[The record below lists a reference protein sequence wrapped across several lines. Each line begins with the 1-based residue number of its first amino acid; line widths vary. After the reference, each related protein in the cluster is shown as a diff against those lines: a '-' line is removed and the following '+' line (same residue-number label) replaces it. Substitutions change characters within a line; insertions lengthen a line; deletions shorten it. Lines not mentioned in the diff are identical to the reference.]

1 MRVLIAEDGAVERL
15 LAQSTIEMLGHECMV
30 AEDGAQAWALFQ
42 EQGADVLLSDW
53 LMPGMSGPEL
63 CRRVR
68 AQAST
73 HYTYVIL
80 LTKLDDKEHTL
91 VGMRAGADDYLAKP
105 LQIDDLEVSLTAAQR
120 VTELHRQ
127 MAHREASREATLE
140 RRDALLRLAGRV
152 AAEDDAER
160 LVRQLVSESVVLVGG
175 AAGMLSRWD
184 RDQRALIP
192 VGSTIPTDSRDTC
205 VALSHAASLQAAERR
220 SSIILSEDER
230 EHSGIDS
237 VAAPLLHNGLLLGAI
252 SVVAAAS
259 SKRFGT
265 EDAEVLEQLAT
276 VGAAAL
282 VGLERARTSGAA
294 LAMRTLQQA
303 SPTLA
308 GRTTGPTFL
317 DRRRHNLPLQP
328 TALIGR
334 SDDLQSVRDLL
345 LRSDVRLVTLT
356 GPAGVGKTR
365 LSLAVAAGLLDTF
378 EHGVVFVDLAPVD
391 DPALVIAMI
400 AHALGIQE
408 RPAFEALRCALSGQR
423 LLLLL
428 DNFEQ
433 VAGAAGDV
441 LELLTACPSV
451 TILVTSRSA
460 LHLSWEREIAVRP
473 LALPS
478 LTGSLD
484 LESVARAP
492 AVALFVERARAVQ
505 RDFSLTQDNA
515 VEVAEMCAR
524 LDGLPLAIELAAA
537 RCNVLPVSVLSSRME
552 RSLRVL
558 TDGARDLPERHRT
571 LRQAIEWS
579 HALLTASEQRLFRRL
594 AVFAGGLTIEAAS
607 SVCDESNPAHPDWD
621 TQEAVGALLTKS
633 LLYREVQSDG
643 QPRFRLLETIR
654 EYARER
660 LDASGE
666 LEAMQARHAAFFMD
680 LAERA
685 EPELLGRGQ
694 EAWLERLEWE
704 HDNLRAALRR
714 SVDSR
719 DLHSELRLAGA
730 LTQFWH
736 MRGHLEEGHACL
748 TDALGRSDG
757 APAQLRAKVL
767 AGAAALSATRARW
780 AVAEVLFE
788 ASLDLH
794 LELADRRG
802 TAVTLGQLASVHHRR
817 GAAVA
822 ARERGKQ
829 SLALARELGDVW
841 VVAHSLQQLGEIAV
855 GRGDYRAGRAHY
867 EESLAHAL
875 AVGDSWRAAALLEGL
890 GAVALAQ
897 GRARGALLLGGAAAA
912 LRVRLGT
919 PLSAVDRGSVEQW
932 QDRARAALDQATAAT
947 AWSDGHAMPADQVA
961 HEAFRTADT
970 GRADGPAESEEFRRI
985 TPRERQV
992 AVLVAQG
999 LRNRQIGDALG
1010 LTEHTVEVHVSNILG
1025 KLAFSSRA
1033 QLAAWTTEHG
1043 MRVGSGSPSGQFARG
1058 G

>member
-1 MRVLIAEDGAVERL
+1 MRVLIAEDGAMERL
-15 LAQSTIEMLGHECMV
+15 LAQSTVEMLGHECIV

-68 AQAST
+68 AQART
-73 HYTYVIL
+73 HYTYVVL

-91 VGMRAGADDYLAKP
+91 FGMQAGADDYLAKP

-127 MAHREASREATLE
+127 LARREASREATLE

-160 LVRQLVSESVVLVGG
+160 LVRQLLSESVALVGG
-175 AAGMLSRWD
+175 AAGTLSRWD

-192 VGSTIPTDSRDTC
+192 VGSTIPTHPDDTW
-205 VALSHAASLQAAERR
+205 VALSHAASVQAAERR
-220 SSIILSEDER
+220 SPIILSDDER
-230 EHSGIDS
+230 ERSDLDGI
-237 VAAPLLHNGLLLGAI
+237 AAPLLHDARLLGAI

-259 SKRFGT
+259 SKRFT
-265 EDAEVLEQLAT
+265 AEDAEVLEQLAT

-282 VGLERARTSGAA
+282 VGLERARMSGAA
-294 LAMRTLQQA
+294 LAMRTLQQV
-303 SPTLA
+303 SPTQA

-317 DRRRHNLPLQP
+317 DRRRHNLPPQP
-328 TALIGR
+328 STLIGR
-334 SDDLQSVRDLL
+334 GEDLQTVRDLL

-365 LSLAVAAGLLDTF
+365 LSLAVGAGLLDTF

-391 DPALVIAMI
+391 DPGLVIATI
-400 AHALGIQE
+400 AQALGIQE
-408 RPAFEALRCALSGQR
+408 RPAFEALRSALSGQR

-428 DNFEQ
+428 DNFEH
-433 VAGAAGDV
+433 VADAAADV

-451 TILVTSRSA
+451 TVLVTSRSA
-460 LHLSWEREIAVRP
+460 LHVSWEREISVRP

-515 VEVAEMCAR
+515 IEVAEMCAR

-537 RCNVLPVSVLSSRME
+537 RCNVLPIATLSSRME
-552 RSLRVL
+552 RPLRVL
-558 TDGARDLPERHRT
+558 IDGARDLPQRHRT
-571 LRQAIEWS
+571 LRKAIEWS

-594 AVFAGGLTIEAAS
+594 AIFAGGFTLEAAAA
-607 SVCDESNPAHPDWD
+607 VCHDPSWDAH
-621 TQEAVGALLTKS
+621 EEVGALLSKS

-654 EYARER
+654 EYAREQ

-666 LEAMQARHAAFFMD
+666 LQAMQTRHAAFFLE

-685 EPELLGRGQ
+685 EPELRGRGQ

-719 DLHSELRLAGA
+719 DVHSELRLAGA
-730 LTQFWH
+730 LAQFWH
-736 MRGHLEEGHACL
+736 MRGHLEEGHAWL

-757 APAQLRAKVL
+757 APAPLRAKVL
-767 AGAAALSATRARW
+767 HGTAALTAARGDWAAA
-780 AVAEVLFE
+780 EVRFG

-794 LELADRRG
+794 RELGDRRG
-802 TAVTLGQLASVHHRR
+802 IAVTLAQLASVHLRR
-817 GAAVA
+817 GATAA
-822 ARERGKQ
+822 ARERGQ
-829 SLALARELGDVW
+829 QGLALARELGDTW
-841 VVAHSLQQLGEIAV
+841 CVAHCLHHVAQVAV
-855 GRGDYRAGRAHY
+855 GRGDNRAGRAQC

-875 AVGDSWRAAALLEGL
+875 AIGDRWRAAALLEGL
-890 GAVALAQ
+890 GAVASAQ

-912 LRVRLGT
+912 LRVGLGT
-919 PLSAVDRGSVEQW
+919 PLSAVEQSSVEQW
-932 QDRARAALDQATAAT
+932 QERARAALDEATAAT
-947 AWSDGHAMPADQVA
+947 AWSEGYAMQADQVA
-961 HEAFRTADT
+961 QEAFRAEEI
-970 GRADGPAESEEFRRI
+970 GRADVSADSEEFRRI

-992 AVLVAQG
+992 AVLVARG

-1043 MRVGSGSPSGQFARG
+1043 LTAGTGSPPSELVRG